1 MIFYFPIYLTFN
13 LLFVEGCYPTQRNKC
28 CVFPFWYMGHQRY
41 SCIKD
46 NHNQPWCATT
56 DNYDRDQLWD
66 NCQGTFIITIGSIL
80 INFLSDCY
88 FSIKVPKNIF
98 ARTSTSMMSLL
109 FIYFIYSIEG
119 YKTTYYERFSIFP

>member
-1 MIFYFPIYLTFN
+1 MGFYLINMIFYLPIYLTFY

-66 NCQGTFIITIGSIL
+66 NCQGTCIIAIGSIL

-88 FSIKVPKNIF
+88 FCIKVPKNIF
-98 ARTSTSMMSLL
+98 ARTSTSMVSLL
-109 FIYFIYSIEG
+109 FIAAKYF
-119 YKTTYYERFSIFP
+119 FPLF